1 MHHFNVN
8 NNVKIVDT
16 SLVNKILEQG
26 QKLRNSMVGSILKND
41 PFNTDIIYSKH
52 FTTPK
57 TSSSDFTDFKSL
69 SPFTSIDEKRVEAYI
84 KGEYMTKDEERL
96 ALDTLRSMSAPD
108 LFKTTERTLNST
120 CLSTC
125 KCYICEIYNSNN
137 LYCDLRRKSKDINGT
152 NQCFSSEI
160 AKDIQEKYKN
170 ENKAMLKYVDS
181 LKVLINN
188 LTLTE
193 TGNRKVSDNDKK
205 VPYNFN
211 QTYFLEYCIPD
222 CIVNKCIIS
231 KSKVNS
237 GLESN
242 FFRFCSRRNND
253 LINFK
258 QITIH
263 DVKNLDKCNLDECE
277 IKVKISYRTQKQK
290 NASTLGFAKFNFDS
304 FLISKNLTCNRN
316 LSVYL
321 TESSPIVVGY
331 LKVSLSLGCGKLY
344 FGQEFIGM

>member
-1 MHHFNVN
+1 MHSRNVN

-26 QKLRNSMVGSILKND
+26 QKLRNAMVGSILKND
-41 PFNTDIIYSKH
+41 PFNTNIIYSKH
-52 FTTPK
+52 FNTPK
-57 TSSSDFTDFKSL
+57 TSSSDFNDFKSVNPL
-69 SPFTSIDEKRVEAYI
+69 ASVDEKRVEAYI

-108 LFKTTERTLNST
+108 LCKTTERTLNST
-120 CLSTC
+120 RLSTC
-125 KCYICEIYNSNN
+125 KCYICKIYNSNN
-137 LYCDLRRKSKDINGT
+137 LYCDLRRQNNVDGT
-152 NQCFSSEI
+152 NQYSPSEI
-160 AKDIQEKYKN
+160 IKDIQERYKN
-170 ENKAMLKYVDS
+170 ENKNLLKYVDS

-193 TGNRKVSDNDKK
+193 TGNQKVSDNDKK

-211 QTYFLEYCIPD
+211 QTFFLEYCLPD
-222 CIVNKCIIS
+222 YIVNKSIVS

-242 FFRFCSRRNND
+242 FVRFCSRRNND

-258 QITIH
+258 QVTIH
-263 DVKNLDKCNLDECE
+263 DVKNFDKCNLDECE
-277 IKVKISYRTQKQK
+277 IKIKISYRTQRQK
-290 NASTLGFAKFNFDS
+290 NASTLGFAKFNLGS
-304 FLISKNLTCNRN
+304 FLLSKNLVCSRN
-316 LSVYL
+316 LSVFL
-321 TESSPIVVGY
+321 NENSPIIVGY
-331 LKVSLSLGCGKLY
+331 LKVSLSLGCGRLY